1 MDSSVWAWLDW
12 DSERVIHRGRR
23 TRIVVNGEL
32 ASLDRRVAERVLAH
46 TLGLVEA
53 DVVVTLEQLS
63 VIVPSRVL
71 AESETYR
78 ALIDEAVAEACLLSR
93 RG

>member
-12 DSERVIHRGRR
+12 DTERVMHRGRR
-23 TRIVVNGEL
+23 TRIVVDGEL
-32 ASLDRRVAERVLAH
+32 ASLDRRIAERVLAR

-78 ALIDEAVAEACLLSR
+78 ALIDEAVAESCLISR
-93 RG
+93 RT